1 MMSGNGGVADRE
13 LDLALMK
20 PTSDS
25 SVLRV
30 VVVGGGISGLA
41 AAHHVLEGAGQLNQ
55 PVDLKLLEAGSR
67 LGGVIHTSER
77 DGFLLEG
84 GPDSFISDKPWALSL
99 CRRLGLEP
107 NLIGTGDAHRRS
119 FIVRQGRLQPVPDGF
134 YLLAPTRIWPTITTP
149 VFSWRGKIRM
159 SRDLILPRRKSPSDT
174 DDESLA
180 SFVRRRLGQEALD
193 RMAQP
198 MVGGIYTANPEQLSL
213 RATMPRFLD
222 MEREH
227 RSLILAMWR
236 QRQKMQHS
244 PNHHA
249 AGPRYGLFVSL
260 NEGMARLVAAL
271 REHLPWDS
279 IRLNTKVSGLRR
291 NPLGRRWTL
300 DLTDGSQLEADAVC
314 LALAAF
320 QSADL
325 LQGLDSQLAAK
336 LRSIPYAS
344 TATVNLAYR
353 LEDIPAALEGF
364 GFVVPSIENREILA
378 CTFSHIK
385 FLGRAPSGHAL
396 LRSFVGGALQPR
408 AFDYEDSEMIGIVL
422 QNLKDLLG
430 IEKQPLFTLVER
442 HPRAMAQYCVGHLD
456 LVAEIEA
463 LVKGHPALELA
474 GNGFTGIG
482 IPDCIRRGEESAERL
497 LAALDPSAIQ
507 SSRR

>member
-1 MMSGNGGVADRE
+1 MMSGNGGIADRE
-13 LDLALMK
+13 LALMK

-25 SVLRV
+25 LVLRV

-77 DGFLLEG
+77 DGFMLEG

-134 YLLAPTRIWPTITTP
+134 YLLAPTRSWPTITTP

-159 SRDLILPRRKSPSDT
+159 SRDLVLPRRKSPSDT

-227 RSLILAMWR
+227 QI
-236 QRQKMQHS
+236 
-244 PNHHA
+244 
-249 AGPRYGLFVSL
+249 
-260 NEGMARLVAAL
+260 
-271 REHLPWDS
+271 
-279 IRLNTKVSGLRR
+279 
-291 NPLGRRWTL
+291 
-300 DLTDGSQLEADAVC
+300 
-314 LALAAF
+314 
-320 QSADL
+320 
-325 LQGLDSQLAAK
+325 
-336 LRSIPYAS
+336 
-344 TATVNLAYR
+344 
-353 LEDIPAALEGF
+353 
-364 GFVVPSIENREILA
+364 
-378 CTFSHIK
+378 
-385 FLGRAPSGHAL
+385 GRAH
-396 LRSFVGGALQPR
+396 V
-408 AFDYEDSEMIGIVL
+408 
-422 QNLKDLLG
+422 
-430 IEKQPLFTLVER
+430 
-442 HPRAMAQYCVGHLD
+442 
-456 LVAEIEA
+456 
-463 LVKGHPALELA
+463 
-474 GNGFTGIG
+474 
-482 IPDCIRRGEESAERL
+482 
-497 LAALDPSAIQ
+497 
-507 SSRR
+507 